1 MGKDNRWIAANAQ
14 VGRKDLLVVG
24 GGLAGSF
31 FAAAASLA
39 GHRVTLYDLP
49 DPGSASRVAA
59 GMYNVITGRYATLTW
74 QAQLFLDLI
83 EEFFEV
89 PAFAHL
95 RAHLHAMPIY
105 RPYKTEQEAA
115 EWATQHSAPAV
126 AHMVRHHAHSRA
138 LPHVND
144 PLGGLE
150 ILPCGWVDI
159 APLIAGIKDVLAE
172 EYALRWIA
180 EPFPYAQLDPHS
192 GHLTGVGDFDAVVFA
207 EGVAVRDNPWFDWV
221 KVIPLKGQLLDLQI
235 DMAPLD
241 MVLLR
246 KSFLIPKG
254 GDRYTAGST
263 YEHHYADLSVTPE
276 AEALIAGHVRQALSA
291 EVAVT
296 GQRAGLRPT
305 TPNRRPI
312 VGRHPVHPRLHI
324 LNGLGTK
331 GLLQAPWCALVLRD
345 WLDGQLAALPEDIN
359 SDRFVKIN
367 A

>member
-1 MGKDNRWIAANAQ
+1 MGKDNRWTSAKQ
-14 VGRKDLLVVG
+14 HGGGKDLLVVG

-39 GHRVTLYDLP
+39 GHRVTLYDQP

-59 GMYNVITGRYATLTW
+59 GLYNVITGRYATLTW

-83 EEFFEV
+83 GEFMEV

-105 RPYKTEQEAA
+105 RPYKTAQEAE
-115 EWATQHSAPAV
+115 EWANQHTAPAV

-138 LPHVND
+138 LTHVHD

-150 ILPCGWVDI
+150 ILPCGWADI
-159 APLIAGIKDVLAE
+159 AALIAGIKDSLAE
-172 EYALRWIA
+172 QYALRWIA
-180 EPFPYAQLDPHS
+180 EPFPYDLLDPHS

-207 EGVAVRDNPWFDWV
+207 EGVAVRANPWFDWV
-221 KVIPLKGQLLDLQI
+221 KVIPLKGQVLDLQI
-235 DMAPLD
+235 DMPPLD
-241 MVLLR
+241 HVLLR

-263 YEHHYADLSVTPE
+263 YEHHYADLAVTPE
-276 AEALIAGHVRQALSA
+276 AEALIAGQVRQAVSA
-291 EVAVT
+291 PVQVV

-312 VGRHPVHPRLHI
+312 VGRHPAHPRLHI

-345 WLDGQLAALPEDIN
+345 WLDGTLPQLPEDI
-359 SDRFVKIN
+359 DVGRFIKMIV
-367 A
+367 